1 MSFEVQEVFYRPQE
15 IVHAS
20 DKMAQRIV
28 ILRPVDILFTL
39 VIELKNI
46 FQIQSGIKISFNEIE
61 PKNIIGYCCQIL
73 LDEEG
78 AYYVSKKL
86 ATSIKDKLTIRRE

>member
-1 MSFEVQEVFYRPQE
+1 MNCEVQAVFYRPQE

-28 ILRPVDILFTL
+28 VLRPVDILYTL
-39 VIELKNI
+39 VSELKNI
-46 FQIQSGIKISFNEIE
+46 FQILNGIKISFNAIE
-61 PKNIIGYCCQIL
+61 SKNVIGYCCQIL

-78 AYYVSKKL
+78 TYYISKKL
-86 ATSIKDKLTIRRE
+86 ASGIKDRLTIRRE